1 MIKSTITEL
10 TRADVQANFE
20 TYTLT
25 DFYYPTIFPLKSVAT
40 PSWKTIEGI
49 AGAPVAADIVSM
61 DSTAPR
67 KMRPRVQGNQ
77 GDIPKMS
84 IAREKMESDL
94 YDYYLLRQLSAATGD
109 SNALFE
115 WIYEDDQFCFTGIAA
130 KVEYLALKAASL
142 GKVSLDNG
150 NNDGN
155 VVTEYVVDFLIPAG
169 NKRGV
174 SVPFTVAN
182 AATSKPLKFMADL
195 LKEARGKGVRLRY
208 AFMDQATLEGIL
220 ASEEVLKQTAS
231 FILQATNLAQTPT
244 KAQLQAY
251 LTANLGLTIGIIDSY
266 ITLEIDSIQTTVSP
280 WEAGVIMFS
289 ESPTLGNTYHAPL
302 AEEHQSF
309 DSKAIKVKREN
320 VMLKKY
326 AFEEP
331 FKEVTIAM
339 SMSFPVINNAK
350 GKYLID
356 SLATSWAK

>member
-10 TRADVQANFE
+10 TKADVQANFE

-25 DFYYPTIFPLKSVAT
+25 DFYYPSIFPLKSVAT
-40 PSWKTIEGI
+40 PSWKAVEGI

-84 IAREKMESDL
+84 IAREKMESEL
-94 YDYYLLRQLSAATGD
+94 MDYYLLRQLAQSSGD
-109 SNALFE
+109 YNALFE

-130 KVEYLALKAASL
+130 KIEFLALKAASL
-142 GKVSLDNG
+142 GKVALDNS

-174 SVPFTVAN
+174 AVPFTTAN
-182 AATSKPLKFMADL
+182 AATSKPLTVFKDL
-195 LKEARGKGVRLRY
+195 IKEAKGKGVRLRY
-208 AFMDQATLEGIL
+208 AFMDEATLDGIL
-220 ASEEVLKQTAS
+220 ASEEVLKKTAS

-244 KAQLQAY
+244 RAQLQAY
-251 LTANLGLTIGIIDSY
+251 LTANLGITIGIIDSY
-266 ITLEIDSIQTTVSP
+266 VTIEVDSVQTTVSP

-289 ESPTLGNTYHAPL
+289 ETPTLGNTYHSPL
-302 AEEHQSF
+302 AEEHASF
-309 DSKAIKVKREN
+309 DSKAIKVKRGN
-320 VMLKKY
+320 VLLKKY
-326 AFEEP
+326 AVEEP

-339 SMSFPVINNAK
+339 SNSFPVISNAK
-350 GKYLID
+350 AKYLID
-356 SLATSWAK
+356 TLATTWTK